1 MHYMNSNHFLSSKQH
16 GFRPQM
22 STISALKA
30 VNEYIIGYFDIK
42 WEVLLISL
50 DVQGAFD
57 AAWWPVI
64 LKGLKE
70 RKCPK
75 NLFQLSKSYF
85 TERSASINLNSV
97 SKEAVVSRGCPQGSC
112 CGPGFWVIMYDDL
125 LRLQL
130 PDRCDVIAFA
140 DNLLILVAGKSGLEL
155 NVDANRILT
164 TIENWALANKITF
177 NKNKSKVLHMSRRDR
192 INSENIAVYLD
203 GVQLEMVDQLKA
215 AKVHWGLGSR
225 ALSVIYKGAFLPL
238 ITYAAPSWRSAL
250 GLRKNRQKLK
260 RVQRLF
266 LLRLIKGYRT
276 ISFSAAGVIAGVMP
290 ICFQIEQLSTID
302 TIQSGGTV
310 RDWGGAVM
318 DAPVGFKDWLHPAEI
333 PTIHMDLEV
342 TYDTDIFTDGSKDGD
357 FVGCAFIVM
366 RLRQVVVQEGFRLAA
381 FCSNN
386 QAEQLALD
394 WVEGHFFFGEK
405 VRIATDS
412 RITLDSLRNRKNHNP
427 LVEMIRTRLCRLRNK
442 CTISFS
448 WVRAHV
454 GIIGNETAD
463 LMAKAASKDS
473 DLTIA
478 YNKFPKTA
486 LKQWAYQRSVEA
498 WEQFWNESTTGALT
512 RDFIPSVR
520 ARLRMDHFAISY
532 GLTQVLTGHGKM
544 AHYLLRFVT
553 NMSNK
558 EYGLQLCTS
567 FAINNSNSKRIISGL
582 SEDDI
587 PIAALKG
594 HKAEVIYISQ
604 EDWRVFYDKRG
615 LCEDFFKKKKVEE
628 EEIRLQ
634 YSTMTLEKKGVHK
647 VITFTAKPTW
657 MDTFL
662 NLEPPKISLLRNEY
676 FQLLAMY
683 NCLQDQ
689 FNYLSRIYKPC
700 TLEYNPEDNKEN

>member
-57 AAWWPVI
+57 AAWWPAI

-140 DNLLILVAGKSGLEL
+140 DDLLILVAGKSGLEL

-203 GVQLEMVDQLKA
+203 GVQLEMVDQLKYLGVIFDRKLCWDRHLQFICEKSWQFVNILSRA

-238 ITYAAPSWRSAL
+238 ITYAAPIWRSAL
-250 GLRKNRQKLK
+250 GLKKNRQKLK

-386 QAEQLALD
+386 QAEQLAIVKALD

-427 LVEMIRTRLCRLRNK
+427 LIEMIRTRLCRLRNK

-454 GIIGNETAD
+454 GIMGNETAD

-498 WEQFWNESTTGALT
+498 WEQFWNESTTGTLT
-512 RDFIPSVR
+512 RDFIPSVT
-520 ARLRMDHFAISY
+520 ARLRMDHFTISY
-532 GLTQVLTGHGKM
+532 GLTQILTGHGKM
-544 AHYLLRFVT
+544 AHYLLRFGILQNSSCGCDSFSAQTVDHLLWDCECLLSARRLLMQNVLT
-553 NMSNK
+553 QGENWPPNK
-558 EYGLQLCTS
+558 AVLLQPQ
-567 FAINNSNSKRIISGL
+567 FFRHFN
-582 SEDDI
+582 
-587 PIAALKG
+587 
-594 HKAEVIYISQ
+594 
-604 EDWRVFYDKRG
+604 FYVRSVLEFLYRG
-615 LCEDFFKKKKVEE
+615 
-628 EEIRLQ
+628 Q
-634 YSTMTLEKKGVHK
+634 
-647 VITFTAKPTW
+647 
-657 MDTFL
+657 
-662 NLEPPKISLLRNEY
+662 
-676 FQLLAMY
+676 
-683 NCLQDQ
+683 
-689 FNYLSRIYKPC
+689 
-700 TLEYNPEDNKEN
+700 